1 MKNRVNDMAE
11 KVYITRDM
19 NTKEMLDRYPEAKE
33 LLEEYGMMCTGC
45 MYAGSETL
53 EEALAIHCVDID
65 AVIDALNEKI
75 RDSR

>member
-1 MKNRVNDMAE
+1 MAE
-11 KVYITRDM
+11 EVFVTRDM
-19 NTKEMLDRYPEAKE
+19 NTAEMLEKYPEAKE

-45 MYAGSETL
+45 MYAGSEIL

-75 RDSR
+75 RDDR

>member
-1 MKNRVNDMAE
+1 MAE
-11 KVYITRDM
+11 EVYITRDM